1 LARWAII
8 RRHSL
13 KAETREDQLVRI
25 ATILLAGAA
34 AIGLLAGAEAW
45 AQSDKPIVIGAAVAR
60 SGWMTMYD
68 DGPFK
73 ALQLAIDDIN
83 AKGGVLGRKLELAV
97 ADTKTDPAGSA
108 RAAAELLEKGASFVV
123 TSCDFDFGGA
133 AALVANSKGVPAM
146 GTCAADPKFGVQGI
160 GKYAFTMATGT
171 PGLAALSAEWAFK
184 KAGWKKAYILKDM
197 VVEYTKSV
205 CDYFKERWLELAG
218 REGLVGED
226 TFHSPDMSFPAQI
239 SRLRAQ
245 NPRPD
250 FIFACTGG
258 PGGPAVIRQIRAAGI
273 GEAILA
279 TDSMD
284 GDTWLQA
291 VPGLSNFH
299 YGAYGSLFGDDPN
312 PKVRDF
318 MKRFEAK
325 FGGKP
330 VSSQA
335 LTGYSAIEAFALA
348 ADRAKSLDGAKLVAA
363 LETFKNEPLLVGA
376 TTFTPN
382 LHINLSRGQLIMKID
397 QGKHR
402 ALEWYA
408 PEKVPAPKL

>member
-1 LARWAII
+1 MARFAM
-8 RRHSL
+8 L
-13 KAETREDQLVRI
+13 
-25 ATILLAGAA
+25 LLAGAA
-34 AIGLLAGAEAW
+34 MAAVSAPFEVR
-45 AQSDKPIVIGAAVAR
+45 AQGDKPVIIGAAVAR
-60 SGWMTMYD
+60 SGWMTQYD

-73 ALQLAIDDIN
+73 GVQLAIEDIN

-97 ADTKTDPAGSA
+97 ADTRTDPAGSA
-108 RAAAELLEKGASFVV
+108 RAATEVLEKGASLVI

-133 AALVANSKGVPAM
+133 AALVANSKNVPAF

-171 PGLAALSAEWAFK
+171 PGLAALSAEWAYN

-205 CDYFKERWLELAG
+205 CDYFKVRWLELAG
-218 REGLVGED
+218 KDGLVGED

-273 GEAILA
+273 TERILA

-284 GDTWLQA
+284 GDNWLQA
-291 VPGLSNFH
+291 VPNLTEFY

-312 PKVRDF
+312 PKARDF

-325 FGGKP
+325 FGAKP

-335 LTGYSAIEAFALA
+335 MTGYAAIEAFALA
-348 ADRAKSLDGAKLVAA
+348 AERAKSFEGAKLVAA
-363 LETFKNEPLLVGA
+363 LEGFKMEPLLVGP
-376 TTFTPN
+376 TTFTPD
-382 LHINLSRGQLIMKID
+382 LHINLNRGQLIMKIEN
-397 QGKHR
+397 GKHR
-402 ALEWYA
+402 AVEWYA
-408 PEKVPAPKL
+408 PEKVPAPRF